1 MRFDHAV
8 WAGMDRLTGA
18 EYMQHLLFDRAQ
30 RFAQALESHGIPYA
44 VCGGMAVIAWISRA
58 DRAYTRGTSD
68 VDVCM
73 YRRDLP
79 RAIDALRPAGFEF
92 AEVYGVPMFLDG
104 PGTSEKD
111 AVHILFAGEPIVGG
125 NPGTVPELGAGTRY
139 EQFPWTHLDLESLL
153 VMKLQAD
160 RFHDRT
166 HVADLWRSGAI
177 DRSWVDR
184 MPTHLRA
191 RLSAWLDECERQY
204 GNSPH

>member
-1 MRFDHAV
+1 
-8 WAGMDRLTGA
+8 
-18 EYMQHLLFDRAQ
+18 MQHLLFGRAQ
-30 RFAQALESHGIPYA
+30 RFAHALESHGIPYA

-92 AEVYGVPMFLDG
+92 AEVDGAPMFLDG
-104 PGTSEKD
+104 PGTSVKD

-125 NPGTVPELGAGTRY
+125 NPGTVPELGSGARY

-153 VMKLQAD
+153 VMKLHAD

-166 HVADLWRSGAI
+166 HIADLWRSGAI

-184 MPTHLRA
+184 MPVPLRA
-191 RLSAWLDECERQY
+191 RLSSWLDECERQY

>member
-8 WAGMDRLTGA
+8 WASMDRLSGA

-30 RFAQALESHGIPYA
+30 RFAGALDAAGIPYA

-68 VDVCM
+68 VDVCL
-73 YRRDLP
+73 YRSDLE
-79 RAIDALRPAGFEF
+79 RAIDALRPVGFEF
-92 AEVYGVPMFLDG
+92 AEVYDVPMFLDG
-104 PGTSEKD
+104 PGTSVKD
-111 AVHILFAGEPIVGG
+111 AVHILFAGEPIAGG
-125 NPGTVPELGAGTRY
+125 NPGLVPELGRGERY
-139 EQFPWTHLDLESLL
+139 EQFPWRHLDLESLL

-177 DRSWVDR
+177 DRSWVSR
-184 MPTHLRA
+184 MPEHLRD

-204 GNSPH
+204 GRSPH